1 IWRLLIVFQM
11 SPTVASFFARKK
23 GRDSSFNDDL
33 GSVCFAVLA
42 FLSIGFVLFS
52 LCFCV
57 TKTLQCYKAH
67 ERKKKRREMGD
78 DEDVYEITEDESSA
92 ESNDRPTA
100 ILVKAS
106 GLSSSGLEDERRLMR
121 H

>member
-1 IWRLLIVFQM
+1 M
-11 SPTVASFFARKK
+11 APTVASFLSRKK

-33 GSVCFAVLA
+33 GSVCFAVLS

-52 LCFCV
+52 LCFIV

-78 DEDVYEITEDESSA
+78 DDDVVEITEDESSA
-92 ESNDRPTA
+92 ESNDRPT
-100 ILVKAS
+100 ILVKAN
-106 GLSSSGLEDERRLMR
+106 GLTFAQEDERRLMR